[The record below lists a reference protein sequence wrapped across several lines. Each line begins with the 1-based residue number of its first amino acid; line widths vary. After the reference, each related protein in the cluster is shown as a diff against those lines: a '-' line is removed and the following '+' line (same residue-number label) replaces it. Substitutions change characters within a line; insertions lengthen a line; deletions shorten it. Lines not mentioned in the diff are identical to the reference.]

1 MNELNDDNFLLYAV
15 KHYNNPSCT
24 GLKEFQDDL
33 KRFKYIKRLLRRY
46 KKTEKIS
53 ERLILNH
60 IILLHNVFRDSL
72 VPLLFFKLED
82 EHWPQIKTFLVFL
95 NYLPDDYQITKNVNE
110 TEIPLDIHIINKLRK
125 I

>member
-1 MNELNDDNFLLYAV
+1 MTELNDDNFLMYAV

-24 GLKEFQDDL
+24 GIREFQDDL

-60 IILLHNVFRDSL
+60 VILLHNVFSDSL
-72 VPLLFFKLED
+72 VPLLFFKLESD
-82 EHWPQIKTFLVFL
+82 HWSQIKTFLVFL
-95 NYLPDDYQITKNVNE
+95 NYLPDNYQITKTVNE
-110 TEIPLDIHIINKLRK
+110 SDIPLDNHIIHKLRK

>member
-1 MNELNDDNFLLYAV
+1 MTELNDDNFLLYAV
-15 KHYNNPSCT
+15 KHYNNPSCS

-46 KKTEKIS
+46 SKTTKIT

-60 IILLHNVFRDSL
+60 IILLHNVFGVAT
-72 VPLLFFKLED
+72 VPLLFYKIEED
-82 EHWPQIKTFLVFL
+82 LWPQIKTFLVFL
-95 NYLPDDYQITKNVNE
+95 NNLPEYYQISGQHNE
-110 TEIPLDIHIINKLRK
+110 EDISLDTYLINKLRK